1 MQNGAQALA
10 VASRVRHDMI
20 LMDMQM
26 PVMDGAEATL
36 RIRALPAPFSD
47 VPIVALTADAAGENR
62 AAYMRAGLTDFL
74 TKPIDWDELDR
85 VLARHKPE
93 RGRQWNRGSAEMTGC
108 TAVLDRPRLI
118 ETRTMVSAKGFGR
131 MMAEL
136 APYSRASLS
145 LLRAAMAANDLGE
158 VKAVAH
164 SLKGLFLQFGAPRAA
179 DAARRLEGA
188 SGLDVAKTLLASSM
202 PRSRRFWRKLNGIGA
217 ATWHNPG

>member
-1 MQNGAQALA
+1 
-10 VASRVRHDMI
+10 
-20 LMDMQM
+20 M

-62 AAYMRAGLTDFL
+62 AAYMRSGLTDFL

-85 VLARHKPE
+85 VLARH
-93 RGRQWNRGSAEMTGC
+93 QTGSRPAVEPRFGEDDGVL
-108 TAVLDRPRLI
+108 AVLDRPRLI

-136 APYSRASLS
+136 APHSRASLS

-188 SGLDVAKTLLASSM
+188 SGLDVAKTLIGVLDAEVEEVLAEVE
-202 PRSRRFWRKLNGIGA
+202 RDWCGDVA
-217 ATWHNPG
+217 